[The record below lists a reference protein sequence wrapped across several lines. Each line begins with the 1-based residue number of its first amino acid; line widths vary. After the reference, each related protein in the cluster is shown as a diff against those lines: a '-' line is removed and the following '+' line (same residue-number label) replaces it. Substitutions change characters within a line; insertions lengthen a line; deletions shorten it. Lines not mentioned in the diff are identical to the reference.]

1 VSIIITAP
9 DGFSIRVV
17 GIPAPQGSKRYVGRA
32 GGKGVLVESSARAK
46 PWRAKV
52 TDAAAEAWAGQ
63 EAIDAPIVLTAIFAF
78 PRPASHFGAR
88 GNLKASAPPYPSGH
102 IGDLSKL
109 IRSIE
114 DSLTEAGV
122 WRDDAR
128 VVAYGMGTGKVWA
141 GATEPPNVLIRVEV
155 LR

>member
-1 VSIIITAP
+1 MSIIITAP

-78 PRPASHFGAR
+78 SKSSARFSSLPTSGSYSRLRAEISSAQNSTLTACSSLISRAANIAPMAMPTATQAVSLAASPI
-88 GNLKASAPPYPSGH
+88 L
-102 IGDLSKL
+102 
-109 IRSIE
+109 
-114 DSLTEAGV
+114 
-122 WRDDAR
+122 
-128 VVAYGMGTGKVWA
+128 
-141 GATEPPNVLIRVEV
+141 
-155 LR
+155 